1 MRYGSLWALVGAL
14 LAGCNSTPLS
24 TSADS
29 GGQAAGAV
37 APGQSLGGL
46 PLPPGSTIRADQS
59 LIIGAGDTWVGR
71 ASLDAGRD
79 ADAIYR
85 FFLDNLTAQGWTVL
99 TAVRSRQSLLVLTR
113 QERTLTVEISEP
125 VLGSPSVYL
134 TAAPRNAPVMAPR
147 KP

>member
-14 LAGCNSTPLS
+14 LAGCSSTPLS

-59 LIIGAGDTWVGR
+59 LIIGAGDTL
-71 ASLDAGRD
+71 SL
-79 ADAIYR
+79 IH
-85 FFLDNLTAQGWTVL
+85 
-99 TAVRSRQSLLVLTR
+99 
-113 QERTLTVEISEP
+113 I
-125 VLGSPSVYL
+125 
-134 TAAPRNAPVMAPR
+134 
-147 KP
+147 